1 VACSIHCDIAGT
13 APRLGGVCTGADGMF
28 YEGAPCP
35 ANPAKNIKWEH
46 TFMARSGGGLEL
58 NPCRLLE
65 DRVDRVGVKLR
76 RWGDFACT
84 VSKACRG
91 SWARVIIDQLCIWHP
106 KCVRSIGHPLIYSP
120 TKCCNTKMESAESDV
135 RSSSHSN
142 RSFTVA
148 CAAGSQRGAHR
159 ALTHSHT
166 HTLIHTY

>member
-1 VACSIHCDIAGT
+1 
-13 APRLGGVCTGADGMF
+13 
-28 YEGAPCP
+28 
-35 ANPAKNIKWEH
+35 
-46 TFMARSGGGLEL
+46 MARSGGGLEL

-65 DRVDRVGVKLR
+65 DRVDRVGFKLR

-84 VSKACRG
+84 VSKA
-91 SWARVIIDQLCIWHP
+91 
-106 KCVRSIGHPLIYSP
+106 
-120 TKCCNTKMESAESDV
+120 KMESAESDV